1 MPKKEWSDRE
11 REDVTGAAG
20 LAKIARGL
28 SDLFNV
34 LSDFDNL
41 PRRGRHEKDGR
52 VMEYSFGARTLR
64 EAAGEEVET
73 PREEETPRRE
83 TPRRR
88 AAKGASSELL
98 EPVTDMFDEGAELVF
113 LFELP
118 GVEREDVRCTLD
130 GDILLL
136 EAKTARRV
144 YRKEVLVEENLAP
157 GEPKLNLRNGIL
169 EARLVKQS

>member
-1 MPKKEWSDRE
+1 
-11 REDVTGAAG
+11 
-20 LAKIARGL
+20 
-28 SDLFNV
+28 
-34 LSDFDNL
+34 
-41 PRRGRHEKDGR
+41 
-52 VMEYSFGARTLR
+52 
-64 EAAGEEVET
+64 
-73 PREEETPRRE
+73 
-83 TPRRR
+83 
-88 AAKGASSELL
+88 
-98 EPVTDMFDEGAELVF
+98 MFDEGAELVF

-169 EARLVKQS
+169 EAQLVKQS